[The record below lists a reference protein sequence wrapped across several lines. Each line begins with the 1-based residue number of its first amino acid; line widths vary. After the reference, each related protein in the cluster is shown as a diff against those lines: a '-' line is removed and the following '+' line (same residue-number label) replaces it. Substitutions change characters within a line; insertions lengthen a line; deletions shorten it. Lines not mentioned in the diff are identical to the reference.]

1 MKTPI
6 LAYLGL
12 TSLIAAL
19 AGLVGCSQD
28 PPDVVLP
35 SRPVTWSPTSLAAGS
50 QTFNHEQQSVGSGV
64 NGITDPTL
72 KIEDDAIIGPPDVVA
87 RLHGAQKMQYAT
99 LGRILKDLGVDLS
112 STTATSAGELYASG
126 QSALGIAVYASRV
139 PEMILPSTSALAKE
153 YDIFVAAA
161 DEILKDNLA
170 SSTRCPGT
178 ALLNE
183 TGQFTHDGLSCLLGK
198 PAKPDHLTLANQLV
212 SQSTD
217 LATGQQ
223 LAVATLLAAAHT
235 SE

>member
-1 MKTPI
+1 MKKLVLMSFGAT
-6 LAYLGL
+6 LV
-12 TSLIAAL
+12 AL
-19 AGLVGCSQD
+19 AGCQQD
-28 PPDVVLP
+28 SSPELLMPTAYSP
-35 SRPVTWSPTSLAAGS
+35 NWSPSSLAAGPN
-50 QTFNHEQQSVGSGV
+50 TWNHPAQSVGDGV

-72 KIEDDAIIGPPDVVA
+72 KVEDDAIIGPPDVVA

-126 QSALGIAVYASRV
+126 QSALGVAVYASRV

-161 DEILKDNLA
+161 SEVLTSNLA
-170 SSTRCPGT
+170 SSTRCPGVQIVDAT
-178 ALLNE
+178 
-183 TGQFTHDGLSCLLGK
+183 TGDFTHDGLSCLLGK

-212 SQSTD
+212 SQAPTQ
-217 LATGQQ
+217 AIGQQ
-223 LAVATLLAAAHT
+223 IAVATLLAAAHT